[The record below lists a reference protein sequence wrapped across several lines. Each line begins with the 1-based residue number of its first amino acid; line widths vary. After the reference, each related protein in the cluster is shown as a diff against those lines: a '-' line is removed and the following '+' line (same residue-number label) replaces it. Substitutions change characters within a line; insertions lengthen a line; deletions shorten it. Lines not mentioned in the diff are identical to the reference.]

1 MTDRRT
7 LRRRAD
13 YDAPEFATRWRSK
26 ESVESIALDLD
37 VTPQAVR
44 KAAIRRGLGNKTE
57 ARNNDWPKRQKI

>member
-13 YDAPEFATRWRSK
+13 YDNDTFKARWQST
-26 ESVESIALDLD
+26 ESVESIARDLD

-44 KAAIRRGLGNKTE
+44 KAAIRRGIGTKTE
-57 ARNNDWPKRQKI
+57 ARKK